1 MLSPPGTSR
10 AVLAIGGL
18 FDGRRGERVVSE
30 SLRAMGDRMTLGQSA
45 VCVGDEPA
53 GLFATGEATIERS
66 DEAWVVAELDL
77 LNVKA
82 LHELVGLKPGTGG
95 LLSCLYAHEGAAFVR
110 RLRGA
115 FAIALW
121 DRRQRQLLLAV
132 DHFGMRRLHYVT
144 RNGRTAFASRVGVIG
159 AAAGFESTVD
169 PAAIYSYL
177 NFGFV
182 PAPETPYK
190 DVRRLPPGHL
200 LQVRAGTER
209 LESFWDMTYPE
220 ETQPEERAAP
230 TVYRLTHQAVS
241 EALRNVPLKEAG
253 AFLSGGTDSST
264 VVGLMSRVTGETVN
278 AYSIA
283 FGDPRYDELRY
294 AELAA
299 RHFGASHYHHIV
311 TPTETL
317 AILPS
322 LVDAYDEPFGNNSAV
337 GTFFCARLARECGV
351 THLLAGDGGDEIF
364 GGNERYRT
372 DRIFGLYGRIPR
384 AVRRGVL
391 EPVLFSL
398 PDGTP
403 GLLGRARRYIRRANI
418 PNPRRF
424 YSYDFYVSQEGQR
437 LLSEDLLRGVSTES
451 PWRCVEEHFARSRAT
466 AELNRLLYI
475 DLKLTLGDNDLLKVV
490 RTAEL
495 AGVGVRFP
503 LLSLPLVEY
512 TGTLPTA
519 LKVRGMEKRYL
530 FKRAFR
536 SLLPPEILAKQK
548 HGFGVPTSEWMR
560 SHDGFRALARD
571 ILRSNRCRERGIFQD
586 GAMDELFALHAVDS
600 TPFYGDFLWRLL
612 MLELWYRQHVDRA
625 GAE

>member
-1 MLSPPGTSR
+1 MLTPPIASSVVG
-10 AVLAIGGL
+10 VIGGL
-18 FDGRRGERVVSE
+18 LDGRRGGRVVPE
-30 SLRAMGDRMTLGQSA
+30 SLRAMTERMTHGQSV
-45 VCVGDEPA
+45 VCVGDEPT
-53 GLFATGEATIERS
+53 GLFATSGATVERT
-66 DEAWVVAELDL
+66 DEAWVVADLDL
-77 LNVKA
+77 LNVGE
-82 LHELVGLKPGTGG
+82 LHEVVALKPGADG
-95 LLSCLYAHEGAAFVR
+95 LLSSLYAHEGAAFVR
-110 RLRGA
+110 RLRGS

-121 DRRQRQLLLAV
+121 DRRQRHLLLAV

-144 RNGRTAFASRVGVIG
+144 RNGRTAFASRLGAIG
-159 AAAGFESTVD
+159 AAHGLEATVD
-169 PAAIYSYL
+169 PAAVYSYL

-182 PAPETPYK
+182 PAPETHFK
-190 DVRRLPPGHL
+190 NVRRLPPGYL
-200 LQVRAGTER
+200 LHVRAGTER
-209 LESFWDMTYPE
+209 LEPFWDMKYPE
-220 ETQPEERAAP
+220 EAQPEERAAP
-230 TVYRLTHQAVS
+230 TMYRLTHQAVN
-241 EALRNVPLKEAG
+241 EALRNVPLKDTG

-278 AYSIA
+278 AFSIA
-283 FGDPRYDELRY
+283 FGNPRYDELRY

-299 RHFGASHYHHIV
+299 RHFGAAHYHHIV
-311 TPTETL
+311 TPGETL

-391 EPVLFSL
+391 EPLLFAL
-398 PDGTP
+398 PEGTP
-403 GLLGRARRYIRRANI
+403 GVLGRARRYIRRANI

-424 YSYDFYVSQEGQR
+424 YSYEFFVAQEGQKF
-437 LLSEDLLRGVSTES
+437 LSEDLLRAVATEA
-451 PWRCVEEHFARSRAT
+451 PWRCVEQHFARARAT
-466 AELNRLLYI
+466 SELNRLLYI

-490 RTAEL
+490 RTGEL
-495 AGVGVRFP
+495 AGVSVRFP

-512 TGTLPTA
+512 TGTLPA
-519 LKVRGMEKRYL
+519 SFKVRGLEKRYL

-536 SLLPPEILAKQK
+536 TLLPPEILAKQK
-548 HGFGVPTSEWMR
+548 HGFGVPTSEWLR
-560 SHDGFRALARD
+560 SDPGFRALARD
-571 ILRSNRCRERGIFQD
+571 ILLSTRCRERGYFRD
-586 GAMDELFALHAVDS
+586 GAMEELFALHAVDS

-612 MLELWYRQHVDRA
+612 MLELWYRRHVDRT